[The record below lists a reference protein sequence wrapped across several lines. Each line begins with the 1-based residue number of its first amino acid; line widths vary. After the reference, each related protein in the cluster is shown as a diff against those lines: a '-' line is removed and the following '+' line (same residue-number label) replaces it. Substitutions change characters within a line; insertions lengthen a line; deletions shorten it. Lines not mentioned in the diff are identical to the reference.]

1 LVPVTPTARSRRD
14 LGITALVE
22 GFFAA
27 AWFGWGNAAPSS
39 LGPLLVAG
47 SVVGLLVAVAGA
59 VVGFRAPGTD
69 AALSDPSANR
79 RYGIVVGIEFGVAG
93 LGAVV
98 LGVAGYPAYIPVWV
112 CAVVGVHFFALVN
125 ILRDPTLRVLGV
137 LMCAVAVLALAIAW
151 WPGSNIRPGLVTG
164 VGAGMHLLIF
174 GSWALLR
181 AVQPPV
187 PAT

>member
-1 LVPVTPTARSRRD
+1 VPPIVRTRRD

-39 LGPLLVAG
+39 LGPLLVVG
-47 SVVGLLVAVAGA
+47 SIIGLLVAVAGG
-59 VVGFRAPGTD
+59 VVGFRAPGAD
-69 AALSDPSANR
+69 AALNDPVPNR

-93 LGAVV
+93 LGAAV
-98 LGVAGYPAYIPVWV
+98 LGIVGYPAYIPVWV

-125 ILRDPTLRVLGV
+125 ILRDPTLRVLGT
-137 LMCAVAVLALAIAW
+137 LMCAVAVLALVIAW
-151 WPGSNIRPGLVTG
+151 WPGSHVRPGLVTG
-164 VGAGMHLLIF
+164 VGAGMLLLTF
-174 GSWALLR
+174 GSWALVR